1 MTLKAMTNA
10 VVALVAITL
19 TSLITGAA
27 KVDGQTPENGQNL
40 NASEIDRS
48 TTIEEEERTSSA
60 STKEY
65 ETGFAQA
72 NGITI
77 AYESFGSKDQETMLL
92 IAGTGSQLTFWPTQ
106 LIDGLVQ
113 SGYRVITFD
122 NRDVGLSTKFTS
134 AGYPDSE
141 AITKALQE
149 GKPAPIPYT
158 LRDMANDTVGL
169 LDELGIQKAHIF
181 GVSMGGNIAQLV
193 AIDHPT
199 RTLSLTL
206 IAADSG
212 NPELTDFAIPGAFA
226 EVGAP
231 PPEGDVDGF
240 VEYQVNI
247 SKALGSA
254 GYPTDEKTLRES
266 WVRDVQRSYEPAG
279 LTRQATVSLIGSLEG
294 DFRHFNLKNIKV
306 PTVVLQG
313 TDDPLIPVE
322 SAQDLAANIQGAD
335 LFIIPGLGHD
345 MPKQLVPSFVDAII
359 TAATR
364 AAVDPQRQ

>member
-1 MTLKAMTNA
+1 
-10 VVALVAITL
+10 
-19 TSLITGAA
+19 
-27 KVDGQTPENGQNL
+27 
-40 NASEIDRS
+40 
-48 TTIEEEERTSSA
+48 
-60 STKEY
+60 
-65 ETGFAQA
+65 
-72 NGITI
+72 
-77 AYESFGSKDQETMLL
+77 
-92 IAGTGSQLTFWPTQ
+92 
-106 LIDGLVQ
+106 
-113 SGYRVITFD
+113 
-122 NRDVGLSTKFTS
+122 
-134 AGYPDSE
+134 
-141 AITKALQE
+141 
-149 GKPAPIPYT
+149 
-158 LRDMANDTVGL
+158 MANDTVGL
-169 LDELGIQKAHIF
+169 LDALEIQKAHIV

-206 IAADSG
+206 IASDSG
-212 NPELTDFAIPGAFA
+212 NPGLTDFAIPGAFA

-247 SKALGSA
+247 SKALGST

-279 LTRQATVSLIGSLEG
+279 LTRQATVSLIGSLDG
-294 DFRHFNLKNIKV
+294 DYRYSNLKNIKV

>member
-10 VVALVAITL
+10 VLALVAITL

-27 KVDGQTPENGQNL
+27 KVDGQTLESGQNL

-48 TTIEEEERTSSA
+48 TTIEEERTSSA

-141 AITKALQE
+141 GITKALQE

-169 LDELGIQKAHIF
+169 LDALEIQKAHIV

-206 IAADSG
+206 IASDSG
-212 NPELTDFAIPGAFA
+212 NPGLTDFAIPGAFA

-294 DFRHFNLKNIKV
+294 DYRYSNLKNIKV

-335 LFIIPGLGHD
+335 LFIMPGLGHD

>member
-1 MTLKAMTNA
+1 MISKAE
-10 VVALVAITL
+10 VIVLVALVAITL
-19 TSLITGAA
+19 MSVITGAA
-27 KVDGQTPENGQNL
+27 PVDGQISENNRNL
-40 NASEIDRS
+40 NATEIDGS
-48 TTIEEEERTSSA
+48 TAIEERTSSA
-60 STKEY
+60 STREY
-65 ETGFAQA
+65 ETGFVQA

-77 AYESFGSKDQETMLL
+77 AYESFGHKDQETILL
-92 IAGTGSQLTFWPTQ
+92 IAGTGSQTTFWPPE

-134 AGYPDSE
+134 AGYPDSD

-149 GKPAPIPYT
+149 GRPAPIPYT
-158 LRDMANDTVGL
+158 LGDMANDTVGL
-169 LDELGIQKAHIF
+169 LDALNIQKAHIV

-193 AIDHPT
+193 AIDHPA

-206 IAADSG
+206 IASDSG
-212 NPELTDFAIPGAFA
+212 NPALADVGGLEVFAG
-226 EVGAP
+226 VGAP
-231 PPEGDVDGF
+231 PAEGDIDGF

-247 SKALGSA
+247 SKALGSP
-254 GYPTDEKTLRES
+254 GYPTDDETLREL
-266 WVRDVQRSYEPAG
+266 WMRDVQRSYDPAA

-294 DFRHFNLKNIKV
+294 DYRYSNLKNIRV

-322 SAQDLAANIQGAD
+322 SGQDLADNIPGAD

-345 MPKQLVPSFVDAII
+345 MPMQLVPSFIDAII

-364 AAVDPQRQ
+364 AAASAPQMQ

>member
-27 KVDGQTPENGQNL
+27 KVDGQTPESGQNL

-77 AYESFGSKDQETMLL
+77 AYESFGPKDQETMLL

-206 IAADSG
+206 MAADSG
-212 NPELTDFAIPGAFA
+212 NPAMTDFA
-226 EVGAP
+226 
-231 PPEGDVDGF
+231 
-240 VEYQVNI
+240 
-247 SKALGSA
+247 
-254 GYPTDEKTLRES
+254 
-266 WVRDVQRSYEPAG
+266 
-279 LTRQATVSLIGSLEG
+279 
-294 DFRHFNLKNIKV
+294 NLKFS
-306 PTVVLQG
+306 L
-313 TDDPLIPVE
+313 
-322 SAQDLAANIQGAD
+322 
-335 LFIIPGLGHD
+335 
-345 MPKQLVPSFVDAII
+345 
-359 TAATR
+359 R
-364 AAVDPQRQ
+364 